1 VLFDRFLKPPAAVPK
16 VGADLPQMKVDKYRP
31 ASVRRRV
38 LFAVG
43 AVVVAWTVIPYMVR
57 HWGIGRHLPAAAPT
71 AVAVCAAG
79 QSEGCVGG
87 RVGVIVMPAEAASA
101 STSASPRLPS
111 APR

>member
-57 HWGIGRHLPAAAPT
+57 HWGIGRHLQGGVQ
-71 AVAVCAAG
+71 AVVPVCAAG
-79 QSEGCVGG
+79 QTEGCVGG
-87 RVGVIVMPAEAASA
+87 RVGVIVMPAPAVSG
-101 STSASPRLPS
+101 S
-111 APR
+111 APLR